1 MTTVTALAPASAA
14 GRSATCPC
22 RCSSASWSCTSSC
35 RSGGSSSTAPR
46 TPPACSAAATRCGS
60 PTASTTSATCC
71 QLFTYDGGI
80 YGRWIL
86 NSALYA
92 LAGGVGATILAV
104 LAGYGFAKYRFAGRR
119 FGFALVLGALMVPA
133 TALVIPTFVMFAGL
147 GLTNTIWAVILPS
160 LLNPFGVY
168 LMHVYARDA
177 VPDEILDAARAD
189 GAGELRVFLQVAL
202 PLMRPAVVTVLL
214 LSAVACWNNYF
225 LPLAMLSDNR
235 LFPVT
240 VGLGLWQGIAS
251 ANNAG
256 TTPLWSLIILGALVS
271 VIPLDHRVLHAAAAL
286 ARRPRPRRPA
296 VRRAGDARP
305 GVARCGRAGP
315 GPAVRAAAAAT
326 SPPTARARRRA
337 RARRTRAR

>member
-1 MTTVTALAPASAA
+1 VTRPAST
-14 GRSATCPC
+14 GVRRPP
-22 RCSSASWSCTSSC
+22 RRHLPLQVFLGFVVVYFLVPFWWVVVNASKDSVGLF
-35 RSGGSSSTAPR
+35 GGGNTLWFADSVDYL
-46 TPPACSAAATRCGS
+46 GNLY
-60 PTASTTSATCC
+60 
-71 QLFTYDGGI
+71 QLFTFDGGI

-86 NSALYA
+86 NSAVYA
-92 LAGGVGATILAV
+92 LAGGVGATTLAV
-104 LAGYGFAKYRFAGRR
+104 LAGYGFARYRFGGRR
-119 FGFALVLGALMVPA
+119 FAFALVLGALMVPA

-147 GLTNTIWAVILPS
+147 GLTNTMWAVILPS

-177 VPDEILDAARAD
+177 IPTEILDAARAD

-271 VIPLDHRVLHAAAAL
+271 VIPLVIAFFTLQRHWRGGLAL
-286 ARRPRPRRPA
+286 GGLR
-296 VRRAGDARP
+296 
-305 GVARCGRAGP
+305 
-315 GPAVRAAAAAT
+315 
-326 SPPTARARRRA
+326 
-337 RARRTRAR
+337 